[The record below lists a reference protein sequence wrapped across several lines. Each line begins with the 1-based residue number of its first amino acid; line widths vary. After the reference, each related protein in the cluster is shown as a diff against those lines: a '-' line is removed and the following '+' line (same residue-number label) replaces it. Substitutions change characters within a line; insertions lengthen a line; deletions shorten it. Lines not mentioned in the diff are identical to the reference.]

1 MTNPTT
7 QTNHQNDT
15 LTPDLSTN
23 GENPVENLKKAIEGT
38 PGELSPAKALSLV
51 VEALGALTEAMPE
64 DARERLSRLGGTLK
78 GYPDPKAAKDA
89 EVASQRQTAAVH
101 LNSARN
107 HEHRAEALEALTP
120 DEWLAHKTAKDL
132 EQAKRSA
139 ERAEARDGSVSV
151 DITTEV
157 TETVRV
163 TKEEMRV
170 AGWHHNADCKKFDPD
185 AVPDSDDRLQ
195 MVAEAR
201 ALRAD
206 THYALQDW
214 HDRAHGLTS
223 WANCPNEPCKLLP
236 EAAKVFKIGGR
247 S

>member
-1 MTNPTT
+1 M
-7 QTNHQNDT
+7 
-15 LTPDLSTN
+15 
-23 GENPVENLKKAIEGT
+23 ENLKKAIEGT
-38 PGELSPAKALSLV
+38 PGELSPAKALALV

-64 DARERLSRLGGTLK
+64 DARERLSRITGTLK
-78 GYPDPKAAKDA
+78 GYPDPKSAKDA
-89 EVASQRQTAAVH
+89 EAARERADAAVYR
-101 LNSARN
+101 NRARN
-107 HEHRAEALEALTP
+107 FEFRAEALEALTP
-120 DEWLAHKTAKDL
+120 EEWLAHKTAKDL

-139 ERAEARDGSVSV
+139 ERQEARDGSVSV

-157 TETVRV
+157 TETVLV
-163 TKEEMRV
+163 TKEEMRA
-170 AGWHHNADCKKFDPD
+170 AGWHHMSDCKTLNPEERAD
-185 AVPDSDDRLQ
+185 ASGIT
-195 MVAEAR
+195 EAR